1 MALII
6 KIIPFLMLLG
16 ILTHLL
22 SNNLTRLGSLQKVF
36 YNERFY
42 FMAYRKKTRSS
53 SRRKSSVSR
62 RSRSSS
68 RSSSKSRS
76 GKRSSSRVSKQ
87 TLRIV
92 ESASTARQNPFTVS
106 TVKSKTL

>member
-1 MALII
+1 
-6 KIIPFLMLLG
+6 
-16 ILTHLL
+16 
-22 SNNLTRLGSLQKVF
+22 
-36 YNERFY
+36 
-42 FMAYRKKTRSS
+42 MAYRKKTRSS

-92 ESASTARQNPFTVS
+92 VESASTARQNPFTVS